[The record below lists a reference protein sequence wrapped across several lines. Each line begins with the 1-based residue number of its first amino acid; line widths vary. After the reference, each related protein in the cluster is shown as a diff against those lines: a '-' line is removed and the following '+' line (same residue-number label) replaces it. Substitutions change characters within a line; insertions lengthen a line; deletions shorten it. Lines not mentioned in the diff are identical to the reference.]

1 MYATREEPER
11 SGARGAKRRRQS
23 VAQKEQGQGA
33 GVQPPIL
40 GAQGGGHA
48 ERGETVKKMET
59 KDKVMAALLCS
70 LTEKEAAEKAGVT
83 DRTVRNYLADEDF
96 YREYSKRRRKLVGS
110 AAGALQKSMV
120 AAAVT
125 LDCIMRNSEKV
136 VERMAAAKCIL
147 DYGLRYTELNDLFDR
162 VDAALEVLKG
172 EE

>member
-1 MYATREEPER
+1 M
-11 SGARGAKRRRQS
+11 
-23 VAQKEQGQGA
+23 
-33 GVQPPIL
+33 
-40 GAQGGGHA
+40 
-48 ERGETVKKMET
+48 KKTET

-83 DRTVRNYLADEDF
+83 DRTVRNYLADKDF
-96 YREYSKRRRKLVGS
+96 YEEYRGQRRQLVSK
-110 AAGALQKSMV
+110 ATGALQKSMV

-125 LDCIMRNSEKV
+125 LDCIMRNSDKT

>member
-1 MYATREEPER
+1 M
-11 SGARGAKRRRQS
+11 K
-23 VAQKEQGQGA
+23 KE
-33 GVQPPIL
+33 
-40 GAQGGGHA
+40 
-48 ERGETVKKMET
+48 ET

-96 YREYSKRRRKLVGS
+96 YKEYREKRRQMVSK
-110 AAGALQKSMV
+110 ATGALQKSMV

-125 LDCIMRNSEKV
+125 LDFIMRNSEKM

-147 DYGLRYTELNDLFDR
+147 DYGLRYTEMNDLLDR
-162 VDAALEVLKG
+162 VDNALEVLKG